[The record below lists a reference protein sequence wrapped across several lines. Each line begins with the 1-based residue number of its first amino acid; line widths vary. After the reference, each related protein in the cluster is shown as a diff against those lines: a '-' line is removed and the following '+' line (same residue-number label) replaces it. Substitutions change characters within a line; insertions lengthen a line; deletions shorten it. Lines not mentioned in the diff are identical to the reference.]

1 MFDYFDYIHESSQED
16 IDDVDLIYNET
27 DLALAEFDSYV
38 QEGVGLKIA
47 VGLGIA
53 VLLGTLIAVIIKV
66 FGNRSDNKTNQAAKT
81 ALTFIERCE
90 RAGIKTITVEG
101 THLNL
106 DKLSGIIMNDKYA
119 IFYIVQSVVI
129 FSNDCQI
136 LFALTDQEFKN
147 KKLNEMYDHLKTIK
161 KVLDDNYGKTISDVK
176 DLFVETE
183 TIETDY
189 VHLSINTLRGERKK
203 ILQITKK
210 MNQYREKIKKEYN
223 GLPEK
228 HMKLFEEISTKI
240 SSIILELDKN
250 IFDTFKMIIESSIKA
265 LKEKGQYKDGESL
278 SFEHPIGKEID
289 KIFGDDTTYVY
300 DPKHYNSTLDE
311 MKISDERDD

>member
-1 MFDYFDYIHESSQED
+1 MFDCFDYIHESSQED
-16 IDDVDLIYNET
+16 IDDIMSEYDV
-27 DLALAEFDSYV
+27 ALVEFDTYV
-38 QEGVGLKIA
+38 QEGIGMKIVA
-47 VGLGIA
+47 GLGIA
-53 VLLGTLIAVIIKV
+53 ALLGALIAVIIKV
-66 FGNRSDNKTNQAAKT
+66 FGNRSDNKTNQATKT
-81 ALTFIERCE
+81 ALTFIQRCE
-90 RAGIKTITVEG
+90 RAGIETITIRG
-101 THLNL
+101 KHLNL
-106 DKLSGIIMNDKYA
+106 DELSRIIMNDKYA

-129 FSNDCQI
+129 FSGDCQI
-136 LFALTDQEFKN
+136 LFALTDEKFKN
-147 KKLNEMYDHLKTIK
+147 EKLNKMYSDLENIK
-161 KVLDDNYGKTISDVK
+161 KALNDNYGKTLSDVK

-189 VHLSINTLRGERKK
+189 IDLSINKLRGERKK

-250 IFDTFKMIIESSIKA
+250 IFDTFKMIIESCIKA
-265 LKEKGQYKDGESL
+265 LKEKGQYRDGESL
-278 SFEHPIGKEID
+278 SFEHPVTKEID
-289 KIFGDDTTYVY
+289 KLFGTDSTYVY

-311 MKISDERDD
+311 MKISNEGDD

>member
-1 MFDYFDYIHESSQED
+1 MFDCFDYIHESSQED
-16 IDDVDLIYNET
+16 IDDIMSEYDV
-27 DLALAEFDSYV
+27 ALVEFDTYV
-38 QEGVGLKIA
+38 QEGIGMKIVA
-47 VGLGIA
+47 GIGITA
-53 VLLGTLIAVIIKV
+53 LLGALIAVIIKV
-66 FGNRSDNKTNQAAKT
+66 FGNKSDNKTNQVAKT
-81 ALTFIERCE
+81 ALTFIQRCE
-90 RAGIKTITVEG
+90 RAGIETITIKG
-101 THLNL
+101 KHLNL

-129 FSNDCQI
+129 FSGDCQI
-136 LFALTDQEFKN
+136 LFALTDEKFKN
-147 KKLNEMYDHLKTIK
+147 EKLNEMYDYLETIK
-161 KVLDDNYGKTISDVK
+161 KALNDNYGKTISDVK

-189 VHLSINTLRGERKK
+189 IHSSIDKLRGERKK

-250 IFDTFKMIIESSIKA
+250 IFDTFKMIIESCIKV
-265 LKEKGQYKDGESL
+265 LKEKGQYRDGESL
-278 SFEHPIGKEID
+278 SFEHPVTKEIN
-289 KIFGDDTTYVY
+289 KLFGDDTTYVY

-311 MKISDERDD
+311 MKISNEGDD

>member
-1 MFDYFDYIHESSQED
+1 MFDCFDYIHESSQED
-16 IDDVDLIYNET
+16 IDDIMSEYDV
-27 DLALAEFDSYV
+27 ALVEFDTYV
-38 QEGVGLKIA
+38 QEGVGLKIVA
-47 VGLGIA
+47 GLGIA
-53 VLLGTLIAVIIKV
+53 ALLGALIAVIIKV

-81 ALTFIERCE
+81 ALTFIQRCE
-90 RAGIKTITVEG
+90 RVGIKTITIEG
-101 THLNL
+101 KHLNL

-129 FSNDCQI
+129 FSGDCQI
-136 LFALTDQEFKN
+136 LFALTNEDFKN
-147 KKLNEMYDHLKTIK
+147 KKLNEMYDELETIK
-161 KVLDDNYGKTISDVK
+161 KVLNDNYGKTISDVK

-189 VHLSINTLRGERKK
+189 IDLSINKLRGERKK

-250 IFDTFKMIIESSIKA
+250 IFDTFKMIIESCIKV
-265 LKEKGQYKDGESL
+265 LKEKGQYRDGESL
-278 SFEHPIGKEID
+278 SFEHPVSKEID
-289 KIFGDDTTYVY
+289 KLFGDDTTYVY

-311 MKISDERDD
+311 MKISNEGDD

>member
-1 MFDYFDYIHESSQED
+1 MPSYFNYILEASAEED
-16 IDDVDLIYNET
+16 NEEIDSINEM
-27 DLALAEFDSYV
+27 DIILGDFDSYV
-38 QEGVGLKIA
+38 QEGVG
-47 VGLGIA
+47 IA
-53 VLLGTLIAVIIKV
+53 VLAGIGIAAALGALIAVIIKV
-66 FGNRSDNKTNQAAKT
+66 FGNKSDNKTNQAAKT
-81 ALTFIERCE
+81 ALTFIQRCE
-90 RAGIKTITVEG
+90 RAGIEAITIG
-101 THLNL
+101 GKHLNL

-129 FSNDCQI
+129 FSGDCQI
-136 LFALTDQEFKN
+136 LFALTDEKFKN
-147 KKLNEMYDHLKTIK
+147 EKLNEMYDYLETIK
-161 KVLDDNYGKTISDVK
+161 KALNDNYGKTISDVK

-189 VHLSINTLRGERKK
+189 IHSSIDKLRGERKK

-250 IFDTFKMIIESSIKA
+250 IFDTFKMIIESCIKV
-265 LKEKGQYKDGESL
+265 LKEKGQYRDGESL
-278 SFEHPIGKEID
+278 SFEHPVTKEID
-289 KIFGDDTTYVY
+289 KLFGDDTTYVY

-311 MKISDERDD
+311 MKISNEGDD

>member
-53 VLLGTLIAVIIKV
+53 ALLGTLIAVIIKV

-147 KKLNEMYDHLKTIK
+147 EKLNEMYDELETIK
-161 KVLDDNYGKTISDVK
+161 KVLNDNYGKTISDVK

-250 IFDTFKMIIESSIKA
+250 IFDTFKMIIESCIKA
-265 LKEKGQYKDGESL
+265 LKEKGQYRDGESL
-278 SFEHPIGKEID
+278 SFEHPITKEID

-311 MKISDERDD
+311 MKISDEEGD

>member
-27 DLALAEFDSYV
+27 DLALAEFDSYI
-38 QEGVGLKIA
+38 QEGVGLKIVA
-47 VGLGIA
+47 GLGIA
-53 VLLGTLIAVIIKV
+53 ALLGALIAVIIKV

-81 ALTFIERCE
+81 AITFIQRCE
-90 RAGIKTITVEG
+90 RAGIKTITIGEK
-101 THLNL
+101 HLNL
-106 DKLSGIIMNDKYA
+106 DKLSRVIMNDKYA
-119 IFYIVQSVVI
+119 IYNIVQSVVT
-129 FSNDCQI
+129 FALDCQV
-136 LFALTDQEFKN
+136 LFTITTEDIKN
-147 KKLNEMYDHLKTIK
+147 EKLNEMYDHLKTIK
-161 KVLDDNYGKTISDVK
+161 KVLNDNYGKTISDVK

-203 ILQITKK
+203 ILQITKR

-250 IFDTFKMIIESSIKA
+250 IFDTFKMIIESCIKA
-265 LKEKGQYKDGESL
+265 LKEKGQYRDGESL
-278 SFEHPIGKEID
+278 SFEHPIAKEID

-311 MKISDERDD
+311 MKISDEEGD